1 MFLQIVGFLALL
13 VITGYFTLATIAML
27 YWEVLL
33 GGNVSKQS
41 LVVSIIFATISVI
54 LWWLVY
60 TNVPFSVTIKP
71 I

>member
-1 MFLQIVGFLALL
+1 MFLQIIGFLALL

-33 GGNVSKQS
+33 GGNVSKKS
-41 LVVSIIFATISVI
+41 VVMSIIFATISAI

-60 TNVPFSVTIKP
+60 TNVPFSLAIKP
-71 I
+71 V